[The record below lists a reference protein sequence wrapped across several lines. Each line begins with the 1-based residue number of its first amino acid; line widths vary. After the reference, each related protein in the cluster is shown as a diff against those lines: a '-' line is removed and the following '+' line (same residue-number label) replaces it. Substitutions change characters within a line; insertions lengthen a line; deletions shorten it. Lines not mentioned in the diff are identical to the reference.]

1 MLEVLECWL
10 HGDHVGRFERQTG
23 RAARL
28 VYDADATR
36 VVSLSLPIDAP
47 APDGAA
53 EHYLRGLLPEDP
65 VALRDMMRASGA
77 TSTDTFE
84 LLRQV
89 GGDVAGAVQLTAP
102 GSEPRSDPDHEP
114 LIATTADIGA
124 WIAGIKARPTASAF
138 AGDWPLRFSLAGV
151 QAKFA
156 LARIGGSWYR
166 PDAQTPSTHIVKPG
180 AARNKHIEA
189 FEARAMDLVRRAGFA
204 VPRARVAHFD
214 DQSAYVV
221 ERFDRELMP
230 SGFSRRL
237 HVEDLQ
243 QALGRDPEGKY
254 LTSPTDAIALLRRH
268 DSELAYCFVEVIGR
282 PLLPGGAQ
290 PLGGAGGAGHDVTS
304 SPHRLRAVEQVH
316 ARRGRHPQDVRR
328 QTVPVR
334 VAVVAAEEPLVAVQR
349 RQGSL
354 PKRAEHI
361 DGGRL
366 PVVAGRDV
374 GAAQPQAG
382 APVGLLPPRRPVVP
396 APGPDVAGRDD
407 VFGRFGREM
416 PAGVIGPGV
425 GGELPFR
432 ACREGAREP
441 VSHCRCP
448 SA

>member
-1 MLEVLECWL
+1 MPEVLECWL

-77 TSTDTFE
+77 ASTDTFE

-89 GGDVAGAVQLTAP
+89 SGDVAGAVQLTAP

-221 ERFDRELMP
+221 ERFNRELMP

-254 LTSPTDAIALLRRH
+254 LTSPADAIALLRRH
-268 DSELAYCFVEVIGR
+268 DSELAYCFVEQLAINTAIGNADAHAKNYSIMLENEPR
-282 PLLPGGAQ
+282 LSPLYDLV
-290 PLGGAGGAGHDVTS
+290 PLGAYPQYSQLLTMPIGSRRHTGNITLKDWNALAVDCDLEPDHVVNIVSDVNQRLS
-304 SPHRLRAVEQVH
+304 SQLEPAFGEF
-316 ARRGRHPQDVRR
+316 AARHPNLGKAVR
-328 QTVPVR
+328 QM
-334 VAVVAAEEPLVAVQR
+334 QR
-349 RQGSL
+349 Y
-354 PKRAEHI
+354 
-361 DGGRL
+361 
-366 PVVAGRDV
+366 
-374 GAAQPQAG
+374 
-382 APVGLLPPRRPVVP
+382 
-396 APGPDVAGRDD
+396 
-407 VFGRFGREM
+407 M
-416 PAGVIGPGV
+416 
-425 GGELPFR
+425 
-432 ACREGAREP
+432 ARNI
-441 VSHCRCP
+441 
-448 SA
+448 

>member
-1 MLEVLECWL
+1 MPEVLECWL
-10 HGDHVGRFERQTG
+10 HGTHVGRFERQTG
-23 RAARL
+23 RAAQL

-89 GGDVAGAVQLTAP
+89 GGDIAGAVQLTAP

-114 LIATTADIGA
+114 LIASTADIGA
-124 WIAGIKARPTASAF
+124 RIAGIKARPTASAF
-138 AGDWPLRFSLAGV
+138 AGDWPLRFSLAGT

-180 AARNKHIEA
+180 DARNKHIEA

-254 LTSPTDAIALLRRH
+254 LTSPADAIALLRRH
-268 DSELAYCFVEVIGR
+268 DSELAYCFVEQLAINTAIGNADAHAKNYSIMLENEPR
-282 PLLPGGAQ
+282 LSPLYDLV
-290 PLGGAGGAGHDVTS
+290 PLGAYPQYSQRLTMPIGSRRHTGNITLKDWTALAVDCDLEPDHVVSIVSDVNQRLS
-304 SPHRLRAVEQVH
+304 SQLEPAFGEFA
-316 ARRGRHPQDVRR
+316 ARYSNLGKAVRR
-328 QTVPVR
+328 MQRYMTRNTDEACLDTVPKH
-334 VAVVAAEEPLVAVQR
+334 P
-349 RQGSL
+349 
-354 PKRAEHI
+354 
-361 DGGRL
+361 
-366 PVVAGRDV
+366 
-374 GAAQPQAG
+374 
-382 APVGLLPPRRPVVP
+382 
-396 APGPDVAGRDD
+396 
-407 VFGRFGREM
+407 
-416 PAGVIGPGV
+416 
-425 GGELPFR
+425 
-432 ACREGAREP
+432 
-441 VSHCRCP
+441 
-448 SA
+448 

>member
-1 MLEVLECWL
+1 MPEVLECWL

-36 VVSLSLPIDAP
+36 VVSLSLPINAP

-114 LIATTADIGA
+114 LIASPTDIGA
-124 WIAGIKARPTASAF
+124 RIAGIKARPTASAF

-180 AARNKHIEA
+180 AARNKHIEV

-243 QALGRDPEGKY
+243 QALGRAPEGKY
-254 LTSPTDAIALLRRH
+254 LTSPADAIALLRRH
-268 DSELAYCFVEVIGR
+268 DSELAYCFVEQLAINTAIGNADAHAKNYSIMLENEPR
-282 PLLPGGAQ
+282 LSPLYDLV
-290 PLGGAGGAGHDVTS
+290 PLGAYPQYSQLLTMPIGSRRHTGNITLKDWNALAVDCDLEPNHVVNIVSDVNQRLS
-304 SPHRLRAVEQVH
+304 SQLEPAFGEF
-316 ARRGRHPQDVRR
+316 AARHPNLGKAVR
-328 QTVPVR
+328 QM
-334 VAVVAAEEPLVAVQR
+334 QR
-349 RQGSL
+349 Y
-354 PKRAEHI
+354 
-361 DGGRL
+361 
-366 PVVAGRDV
+366 
-374 GAAQPQAG
+374 
-382 APVGLLPPRRPVVP
+382 
-396 APGPDVAGRDD
+396 
-407 VFGRFGREM
+407 M
-416 PAGVIGPGV
+416 
-425 GGELPFR
+425 
-432 ACREGAREP
+432 ARNI
-441 VSHCRCP
+441 
-448 SA
+448 

>member
-1 MLEVLECWL
+1 MPEVLECWL

-124 WIAGIKARPTASAF
+124 RIAGIKARPTASAF

-189 FEARAMDLVRRAGFA
+189 LEARAMDLVRRAGFA
-204 VPRARVAHFD
+204 VPRARVAHFE

-254 LTSPTDAIALLRRH
+254 LTSPADAIALLRRH
-268 DSELAYCFVEVIGR
+268 DSELAYCFVEQLAINTAIGNADAHAKNYSIMLEDEPR
-282 PLLPGGAQ
+282 LSPLYDLV
-290 PLGGAGGAGHDVTS
+290 PLGAYPQYSQLLTMPIGSRRHTGNITLKDWTALAVDCDLEPDHVVNIVSDVNQRLS
-304 SPHRLRAVEQVH
+304 SQLEPAFGEFAARYSNLGKAVRQMQLYM
-316 ARRGRHPQDVRR
+316 ARN
-328 QTVPVR
+328 
-334 VAVVAAEEPLVAVQR
+334 
-349 RQGSL
+349 
-354 PKRAEHI
+354 I
-361 DGGRL
+361 
-366 PVVAGRDV
+366 
-374 GAAQPQAG
+374 
-382 APVGLLPPRRPVVP
+382 
-396 APGPDVAGRDD
+396 
-407 VFGRFGREM
+407 
-416 PAGVIGPGV
+416 
-425 GGELPFR
+425 
-432 ACREGAREP
+432 
-441 VSHCRCP
+441 
-448 SA
+448 

>member
-1 MLEVLECWL
+1 MPEVLECWL

-114 LIATTADIGA
+114 LIASPADIGA
-124 WIAGIKARPTASAF
+124 RIAGIKARPTASAF

-189 FEARAMDLVRRAGFA
+189 LEARAMDLVRRAGFA
-204 VPRARVAHFD
+204 VPRARVAHFE

-243 QALGRDPEGKY
+243 QALGRAPEGKY
-254 LTSPTDAIALLRRH
+254 LTSPADAIALLRRH
-268 DSELAYCFVEVIGR
+268 DSELAYCFVEQLAINTAIGNADAHAKNYSIMLENEPR
-282 PLLPGGAQ
+282 LSPLYDLV
-290 PLGGAGGAGHDVTS
+290 PLGAYPQYSQLLTMPIGSRRHTGNITLKDWNALAVDCDLEPDQVVSIVSDVNQRLS
-304 SPHRLRAVEQVH
+304 SQLEPAFGEFAARYSNLGKAVRQMQRYM
-316 ARRGRHPQDVRR
+316 ARN
-328 QTVPVR
+328 
-334 VAVVAAEEPLVAVQR
+334 
-349 RQGSL
+349 
-354 PKRAEHI
+354 I
-361 DGGRL
+361 
-366 PVVAGRDV
+366 
-374 GAAQPQAG
+374 
-382 APVGLLPPRRPVVP
+382 
-396 APGPDVAGRDD
+396 
-407 VFGRFGREM
+407 
-416 PAGVIGPGV
+416 
-425 GGELPFR
+425 
-432 ACREGAREP
+432 
-441 VSHCRCP
+441 
-448 SA
+448 

>member
-1 MLEVLECWL
+1 MPEVLECWL

-77 TSTDTFE
+77 ASTDTFE

-102 GSEPRSDPDHEP
+102 GSEPGSDPDHEP
-114 LIATTADIGA
+114 LIASTADIGA
-124 WIAGIKARPTASAF
+124 RIAGIKARPTASAF

-151 QAKFA
+151 QAKFV

-254 LTSPTDAIALLRRH
+254 LTSPADAIALLRRH
-268 DSELAYCFVEVIGR
+268 DSELAYCFVEQLAINTAIGNADAHAKNYSIMLENEPR
-282 PLLPGGAQ
+282 LSPLYDLV
-290 PLGGAGGAGHDVTS
+290 PLGAYPQYSQLLTMPIGSRRHTGNITLKDWNALAVDCDLEPDHVVNIVSDVNQRLS
-304 SPHRLRAVEQVH
+304 SQLEPAFGEFAARHSNLGKAVRQMQRYM
-316 ARRGRHPQDVRR
+316 ARN
-328 QTVPVR
+328 
-334 VAVVAAEEPLVAVQR
+334 
-349 RQGSL
+349 
-354 PKRAEHI
+354 I
-361 DGGRL
+361 
-366 PVVAGRDV
+366 
-374 GAAQPQAG
+374 
-382 APVGLLPPRRPVVP
+382 
-396 APGPDVAGRDD
+396 
-407 VFGRFGREM
+407 
-416 PAGVIGPGV
+416 
-425 GGELPFR
+425 
-432 ACREGAREP
+432 
-441 VSHCRCP
+441 
-448 SA
+448 

>member
-1 MLEVLECWL
+1 MPEVLECWL

-124 WIAGIKARPTASAF
+124 RIAGIKARPTASAF

-254 LTSPTDAIALLRRH
+254 LTSPADAIALLRRH
-268 DSELAYCFVEVIGR
+268 DSELAYCFVEQLAINTAIGNADAHAKNYSIMLENEPCLS
-282 PLLPGGAQ
+282 PLYDLV
-290 PLGGAGGAGHDVTS
+290 PLGAYPQYSQLLTMPIGSQRHTGNITLKDWNALAVDCDLEPDHVVNIVSDVNQRLS
-304 SPHRLRAVEQVH
+304 SQLEPAFGEF
-316 ARRGRHPQDVRR
+316 AARHPNLGKAVR
-328 QTVPVR
+328 QM
-334 VAVVAAEEPLVAVQR
+334 QR
-349 RQGSL
+349 Y
-354 PKRAEHI
+354 
-361 DGGRL
+361 
-366 PVVAGRDV
+366 
-374 GAAQPQAG
+374 
-382 APVGLLPPRRPVVP
+382 
-396 APGPDVAGRDD
+396 
-407 VFGRFGREM
+407 M
-416 PAGVIGPGV
+416 
-425 GGELPFR
+425 
-432 ACREGAREP
+432 ARNI
-441 VSHCRCP
+441 
-448 SA
+448 

>member
-1 MLEVLECWL
+1 MPEVLECWL
-10 HGDHVGRFERQTG
+10 HGTHVGRFERQTG

-114 LIATTADIGA
+114 LIASTSDIGA
-124 WIAGIKARPTASAF
+124 RIAGIKARPTASAF
-138 AGDWPLRFSLAGV
+138 AGDWPLRFSLAGT

-204 VPRARVAHFD
+204 VPQARVAHFD

-254 LTSPTDAIALLRRH
+254 LTSPADSIALLRHH
-268 DSELAYCFVEVIGR
+268 DSELAYCFVEQLAINTAIGNADAHAKNYSIMLENEPR
-282 PLLPGGAQ
+282 LSPLYDLV
-290 PLGGAGGAGHDVTS
+290 PLGAYPQYSQRLTMPIGSRRYTGNITLKDWTALAVDCDLEPDHVVSIVSDVNQRLSSQLEPTFGEFAARYSNLGKAVRQMQHYMTRNTDQECLDTVRPETPLTGCHD
-304 SPHRLRAVEQVH
+304 HQFE
-316 ARRGRHPQDVRR
+316 D
-328 QTVPVR
+328 
-334 VAVVAAEEPLVAVQR
+334 
-349 RQGSL
+349 GSDAD
-354 PKRAEHI
+354 P
-361 DGGRL
+361 
-366 PVVAGRDV
+366 
-374 GAAQPQAG
+374 
-382 APVGLLPPRRPVVP
+382 
-396 APGPDVAGRDD
+396 
-407 VFGRFGREM
+407 EM
-416 PAGVIGPGV
+416 
-425 GGELPFR
+425 EK
-432 ACREGAREP
+432 
-441 VSHCRCP
+441 
-448 SA
+448 

>member
-1 MLEVLECWL
+1 MSEVLECWL
-10 HGDHVGRFERQTG
+10 HGTHVGRFERQTG

-114 LIATTADIGA
+114 LIASTSDIGA
-124 WIAGIKARPTASAF
+124 RIAGIKARPTASAF
-138 AGDWPLRFSLAGV
+138 AGDWPLRFSLAGA

-204 VPRARVAHFD
+204 VPQARVAHFD

-254 LTSPTDAIALLRRH
+254 LTSPADAIALLRHH
-268 DSELAYCFVEVIGR
+268 DSELAYCFVEQLAINTAIGNADAHAKNYSIMLENEPR
-282 PLLPGGAQ
+282 LSPLYDLV
-290 PLGGAGGAGHDVTS
+290 PLGAYPQYSQRLTMPIGSRRHTGNITLKDWNALAVDCDLEPDHVVSIVSDVNQRLS
-304 SPHRLRAVEQVH
+304 SQLEPTFGEFAARYSNLGKAVRQMQRYM
-316 ARRGRHPQDVRR
+316 ARN
-328 QTVPVR
+328 
-334 VAVVAAEEPLVAVQR
+334 
-349 RQGSL
+349 
-354 PKRAEHI
+354 I
-361 DGGRL
+361 
-366 PVVAGRDV
+366 
-374 GAAQPQAG
+374 
-382 APVGLLPPRRPVVP
+382 
-396 APGPDVAGRDD
+396 
-407 VFGRFGREM
+407 
-416 PAGVIGPGV
+416 
-425 GGELPFR
+425 
-432 ACREGAREP
+432 
-441 VSHCRCP
+441 
-448 SA
+448 

>member
-1 MLEVLECWL
+1 MPEVLECWL

-77 TSTDTFE
+77 ASTDTFE

-124 WIAGIKARPTASAF
+124 RIAGIKARPTASAF

-189 FEARAMDLVRRAGFA
+189 LEARAMDLVRRAGFA
-204 VPRARVAHFD
+204 VPRARVAHFE

-254 LTSPTDAIALLRRH
+254 LTSPADAIALLRRH
-268 DSELAYCFVEVIGR
+268 DSELAYCFVEQLAINTAIGNADAHAKNYSIMLEDEPR
-282 PLLPGGAQ
+282 LSPLYDLV
-290 PLGGAGGAGHDVTS
+290 PLGAYPQYSQLLTMPIGSRRHTDVNQRLS
-304 SPHRLRAVEQVH
+304 SQL
-316 ARRGRHPQDVRR
+316 
-328 QTVPVR
+328 
-334 VAVVAAEEPLVAVQR
+334 EPAF
-349 RQGSL
+349 G
-354 PKRAEHI
+354 EF
-361 DGGRL
+361 
-366 PVVAGRDV
+366 
-374 GAAQPQAG
+374 AAQYSNLGKAVRQMQ
-382 APVGLLPPRRPVVP
+382 RY
-396 APGPDVAGRDD
+396 
-407 VFGRFGREM
+407 M
-416 PAGVIGPGV
+416 
-425 GGELPFR
+425 
-432 ACREGAREP
+432 ARNI
-441 VSHCRCP
+441 
-448 SA
+448 

>member
-1 MLEVLECWL
+1 MPEVLECWL

-124 WIAGIKARPTASAF
+124 RIAGIKARPTASAF

-189 FEARAMDLVRRAGFA
+189 LEARAMDLVRRAGFA
-204 VPRARVAHFD
+204 VPRARVAHFE

-254 LTSPTDAIALLRRH
+254 LTSPADAIALLRRH
-268 DSELAYCFVEVIGR
+268 DSELAYCFVEQLAINTAIGNADAHAKNYSIMLENEPR
-282 PLLPGGAQ
+282 LSPLYDLV
-290 PLGGAGGAGHDVTS
+290 PLGAYPQYSQLLTMPIGSRRHTGNITLKDWTALAVDCDLEPDHVVNIVSDVNQRLSSQLEPAFGEFAARYSNLGKAVRQMQHYMTRNTDQACLDTVRPETPLTGCHD
-304 SPHRLRAVEQVH
+304 HQFE
-316 ARRGRHPQDVRR
+316 D
-328 QTVPVR
+328 
-334 VAVVAAEEPLVAVQR
+334 
-349 RQGSL
+349 GSDAD
-354 PKRAEHI
+354 P
-361 DGGRL
+361 
-366 PVVAGRDV
+366 
-374 GAAQPQAG
+374 
-382 APVGLLPPRRPVVP
+382 
-396 APGPDVAGRDD
+396 
-407 VFGRFGREM
+407 EM
-416 PAGVIGPGV
+416 
-425 GGELPFR
+425 EK
-432 ACREGAREP
+432 
-441 VSHCRCP
+441 
-448 SA
+448 

>member
-1 MLEVLECWL
+1 MSEVLECWL
-10 HGDHVGRFERQTG
+10 HGTHVGRFERQTG

-254 LTSPTDAIALLRRH
+254 LTSPADAIALLRRH
-268 DSELAYCFVEVIGR
+268 DSELAYCFVEQLAINTAIGNADAHAKNYSIMLENEPR
-282 PLLPGGAQ
+282 LSPLYDLV
-290 PLGGAGGAGHDVTS
+290 PLGAYPQYSQRLTMPIGSRRHTGNITLKDWTALAVDCDLEPDHVVSFVSDVNQRLSSQLEPTFGEFAARYSNLGKAVRQMQHYMTRNTDQACLDTVRPETPLTGCHD
-304 SPHRLRAVEQVH
+304 HQFE
-316 ARRGRHPQDVRR
+316 D
-328 QTVPVR
+328 
-334 VAVVAAEEPLVAVQR
+334 
-349 RQGSL
+349 GSDAD
-354 PKRAEHI
+354 P
-361 DGGRL
+361 
-366 PVVAGRDV
+366 
-374 GAAQPQAG
+374 
-382 APVGLLPPRRPVVP
+382 
-396 APGPDVAGRDD
+396 
-407 VFGRFGREM
+407 EM
-416 PAGVIGPGV
+416 
-425 GGELPFR
+425 EK
-432 ACREGAREP
+432 
-441 VSHCRCP
+441 
-448 SA
+448 

>member
-1 MLEVLECWL
+1 MPEVLECWL

-124 WIAGIKARPTASAF
+124 RIAGIKARPTASAF

-254 LTSPTDAIALLRRH
+254 LTSPADAIALLRRH
-268 DSELAYCFVEVIGR
+268 DSELAYCFVEQLAINTAIGNADAHAKNYSIMLENEPR
-282 PLLPGGAQ
+282 LSPLYDLV
-290 PLGGAGGAGHDVTS
+290 PLGAYPQYSQLLTMPIGSRRHTGNITLKDWNALAVDCDLEPNHVVNIVSDVNQRLS
-304 SPHRLRAVEQVH
+304 SQL
-316 ARRGRHPQDVRR
+316 
-328 QTVPVR
+328 
-334 VAVVAAEEPLVAVQR
+334 EPAL
-349 RQGSL
+349 G
-354 PKRAEHI
+354 EF
-361 DGGRL
+361 
-366 PVVAGRDV
+366 
-374 GAAQPQAG
+374 AAQYSNLDKAVRQMQ
-382 APVGLLPPRRPVVP
+382 RY
-396 APGPDVAGRDD
+396 
-407 VFGRFGREM
+407 M
-416 PAGVIGPGV
+416 
-425 GGELPFR
+425 
-432 ACREGAREP
+432 ARNI
-441 VSHCRCP
+441 
-448 SA
+448 

>member
-1 MLEVLECWL
+1 MPEVLECWL

-124 WIAGIKARPTASAF
+124 RIAGIKARPTASAF

-254 LTSPTDAIALLRRH
+254 LTSPADAIALLRRH
-268 DSELAYCFVEVIGR
+268 DSELAYCFVEQLAINTAIGNADAHAKNYSIMLENEPCLS
-282 PLLPGGAQ
+282 PLYDLV
-290 PLGGAGGAGHDVTS
+290 PLGAYPQYSQLLTMPIGSQRHTGNITLKDWNALAVDCDLEPDHVVNIVSDVNQRLS
-304 SPHRLRAVEQVH
+304 SQLEPAFGEFAARHSNLGKAV
-316 ARRGRHPQDVRR
+316 R
-328 QTVPVR
+328 QM
-334 VAVVAAEEPLVAVQR
+334 QR
-349 RQGSL
+349 YMTRN
-354 PKRAEHI
+354 I
-361 DGGRL
+361 
-366 PVVAGRDV
+366 
-374 GAAQPQAG
+374 
-382 APVGLLPPRRPVVP
+382 
-396 APGPDVAGRDD
+396 
-407 VFGRFGREM
+407 
-416 PAGVIGPGV
+416 
-425 GGELPFR
+425 
-432 ACREGAREP
+432 
-441 VSHCRCP
+441 
-448 SA
+448 

>member
-1 MLEVLECWL
+1 MPEVLECWL

-102 GSEPRSDPDHEP
+102 GSEPGSDPDHEP

-124 WIAGIKARPTASAF
+124 RIAGIKARPTASAF

-243 QALGRDPEGKY
+243 QALGRDPKGKY
-254 LTSPTDAIALLRRH
+254 LTSPADAIALLRRH
-268 DSELAYCFVEVIGR
+268 DSELAYCFVKQLAINTAIGNADAHAKNYSIMLENEPR
-282 PLLPGGAQ
+282 LSPLYDLV
-290 PLGGAGGAGHDVTS
+290 PLGAYPQYSQLLTMPIGSQRHTANITLKDWNALAVDCDLEPDHVVNIVSDVNQRLS
-304 SPHRLRAVEQVH
+304 SQLEPAFGEFAARHSNLGKAV
-316 ARRGRHPQDVRR
+316 R
-328 QTVPVR
+328 QM
-334 VAVVAAEEPLVAVQR
+334 QR
-349 RQGSL
+349 YMTRN
-354 PKRAEHI
+354 I
-361 DGGRL
+361 
-366 PVVAGRDV
+366 
-374 GAAQPQAG
+374 
-382 APVGLLPPRRPVVP
+382 
-396 APGPDVAGRDD
+396 
-407 VFGRFGREM
+407 
-416 PAGVIGPGV
+416 
-425 GGELPFR
+425 
-432 ACREGAREP
+432 
-441 VSHCRCP
+441 
-448 SA
+448 

>member
-1 MLEVLECWL
+1 MPEVLECWL
-10 HGDHVGRFERQTG
+10 HGTHVGRFERQTG

-114 LIATTADIGA
+114 LIASTSDIGA
-124 WIAGIKARPTASAF
+124 QIAGIKARPTASAF
-138 AGDWPLRFSLAGV
+138 AGDWPLRFSLAGA

-189 FEARAMDLVRRAGFA
+189 FEARAMELVRRAGFA

-254 LTSPTDAIALLRRH
+254 LTSPADAIALLRRH
-268 DSELAYCFVEVIGR
+268 DSELAYCFIEQLAINTAIGNADAHAKNYSIMLENEPR
-282 PLLPGGAQ
+282 LSPLYDLV
-290 PLGGAGGAGHDVTS
+290 PLGAYPQYSQRLTMPIGSRRHTGNITLKDWTALAVDCDLEPDHVVSIVSDVNQRLS
-304 SPHRLRAVEQVH
+304 SQLEPAFGEFAARYSNLGKAVRQMQRYM
-316 ARRGRHPQDVRR
+316 ARN
-328 QTVPVR
+328 
-334 VAVVAAEEPLVAVQR
+334 
-349 RQGSL
+349 
-354 PKRAEHI
+354 I
-361 DGGRL
+361 
-366 PVVAGRDV
+366 
-374 GAAQPQAG
+374 
-382 APVGLLPPRRPVVP
+382 
-396 APGPDVAGRDD
+396 
-407 VFGRFGREM
+407 
-416 PAGVIGPGV
+416 
-425 GGELPFR
+425 
-432 ACREGAREP
+432 
-441 VSHCRCP
+441 
-448 SA
+448 

>member
-1 MLEVLECWL
+1 MPEVLECWL

-36 VVSLSLPIDAP
+36 VVSLSLPINAP

-114 LIATTADIGA
+114 LIASPADIGA
-124 WIAGIKARPTASAF
+124 RIAGIKARPTASAF

-189 FEARAMDLVRRAGFA
+189 LEARAMDLVRRAGFA

-254 LTSPTDAIALLRRH
+254 LTSPADAIALLRRH
-268 DSELAYCFVEVIGR
+268 DSELAYCFVEQLAINTAIGNADAHAKNYSIMLEDEPR
-282 PLLPGGAQ
+282 LSPLYDLV
-290 PLGGAGGAGHDVTS
+290 PLGAYPQYSQLLTMPIGSRRHTGNITLKDWNALAVDCDLEPDQVVSIVSDVNQRLS
-304 SPHRLRAVEQVH
+304 SQLEPAFGEFAARYSNLGKAVRQMQRYM
-316 ARRGRHPQDVRR
+316 ARN
-328 QTVPVR
+328 
-334 VAVVAAEEPLVAVQR
+334 
-349 RQGSL
+349 
-354 PKRAEHI
+354 I
-361 DGGRL
+361 
-366 PVVAGRDV
+366 
-374 GAAQPQAG
+374 
-382 APVGLLPPRRPVVP
+382 
-396 APGPDVAGRDD
+396 
-407 VFGRFGREM
+407 
-416 PAGVIGPGV
+416 
-425 GGELPFR
+425 
-432 ACREGAREP
+432 
-441 VSHCRCP
+441 
-448 SA
+448 

>member
-1 MLEVLECWL
+1 MSEVLECWL
-10 HGDHVGRFERQTG
+10 HGTHVGRFERQTG

-114 LIATTADIGA
+114 LIASTSDIGA
-124 WIAGIKARPTASAF
+124 RIAGIKARPTASAF
-138 AGDWPLRFSLAGV
+138 AGDWPLRFSLAGA

-204 VPRARVAHFD
+204 VPQARVAHFD

-254 LTSPTDAIALLRRH
+254 LTSPADAIALLRHH
-268 DSELAYCFVEVIGR
+268 DSELAYCFVEQLAINTAIGNADAHAKNYSIMLENEPR
-282 PLLPGGAQ
+282 LSPLYDLV
-290 PLGGAGGAGHDVTS
+290 PLGAYPQYSQRLTMPIGSRRHTGNITLKDWNALAVDCDLEPDHVVNIVSDVNQRLSSQLEPTFGEFAARYSNLGKAVRQMQHYMTRNTDQACLDTVRPETPLTGCHD
-304 SPHRLRAVEQVH
+304 HQFE
-316 ARRGRHPQDVRR
+316 D
-328 QTVPVR
+328 
-334 VAVVAAEEPLVAVQR
+334 
-349 RQGSL
+349 GSDAD
-354 PKRAEHI
+354 P
-361 DGGRL
+361 
-366 PVVAGRDV
+366 
-374 GAAQPQAG
+374 
-382 APVGLLPPRRPVVP
+382 
-396 APGPDVAGRDD
+396 
-407 VFGRFGREM
+407 EM
-416 PAGVIGPGV
+416 
-425 GGELPFR
+425 EK
-432 ACREGAREP
+432 
-441 VSHCRCP
+441 
-448 SA
+448 

>member
-1 MLEVLECWL
+1 MPEVLECWL
-10 HGDHVGRFERQTG
+10 HGTHVGRFERQTG
-23 RAARL
+23 RAAQL

-89 GGDVAGAVQLTAP
+89 GGDIAGAVQLTAP

-114 LIATTADIGA
+114 LIASTADIGA
-124 WIAGIKARPTASAF
+124 RIAGIKARPTASAF
-138 AGDWPLRFSLAGV
+138 AGDWPLRFSLAGT

-180 AARNKHIEA
+180 DARNKHIEA

-254 LTSPTDAIALLRRH
+254 LTSPADAIALLRRH
-268 DSELAYCFVEVIGR
+268 DSELAYCFVEQLAINTAIGNADAHAKNYSIMLENEPR
-282 PLLPGGAQ
+282 LSPLYDLV
-290 PLGGAGGAGHDVTS
+290 PLGAYPQYSQRLTMPIGSRRHTGNITLKDWNALAVDCDLEPDHVVNIVSDVNQRLS
-304 SPHRLRAVEQVH
+304 SQLEPAFGEFAARYSNLSKAVRQMQRYM
-316 ARRGRHPQDVRR
+316 ARNTDEACLD
-328 QTVPVR
+328 TVPKH
-334 VAVVAAEEPLVAVQR
+334 P
-349 RQGSL
+349 
-354 PKRAEHI
+354 
-361 DGGRL
+361 
-366 PVVAGRDV
+366 
-374 GAAQPQAG
+374 
-382 APVGLLPPRRPVVP
+382 
-396 APGPDVAGRDD
+396 
-407 VFGRFGREM
+407 
-416 PAGVIGPGV
+416 
-425 GGELPFR
+425 
-432 ACREGAREP
+432 
-441 VSHCRCP
+441 
-448 SA
+448 

>member
-1 MLEVLECWL
+1 MPEVLECWL
-10 HGDHVGRFERQTG
+10 HGDHVGRFERQTS

-114 LIATTADIGA
+114 LIASTSDIGA
-124 WIAGIKARPTASAF
+124 RIAGIKARPTASAF
-138 AGDWPLRFSLAGV
+138 AGDWPLRFSLAGT

-204 VPRARVAHFD
+204 VPQARVAHFD

-254 LTSPTDAIALLRRH
+254 LTSPADAIALLRRH
-268 DSELAYCFVEVIGR
+268 DSELAYCFVEQLAINTVIGNADAHAKNYSIMLENEPR
-282 PLLPGGAQ
+282 LSPLYDLV
-290 PLGGAGGAGHDVTS
+290 PLGAYPQYSQRLTMPIGSRRHTGNITLKDWNALAVDCDLEPDHVVSIVSDVNQRLS
-304 SPHRLRAVEQVH
+304 SQLEPAFGEFAARHSNLGKAVRQMQRYM
-316 ARRGRHPQDVRR
+316 ARN
-328 QTVPVR
+328 
-334 VAVVAAEEPLVAVQR
+334 
-349 RQGSL
+349 
-354 PKRAEHI
+354 I
-361 DGGRL
+361 
-366 PVVAGRDV
+366 
-374 GAAQPQAG
+374 
-382 APVGLLPPRRPVVP
+382 
-396 APGPDVAGRDD
+396 
-407 VFGRFGREM
+407 
-416 PAGVIGPGV
+416 
-425 GGELPFR
+425 
-432 ACREGAREP
+432 
-441 VSHCRCP
+441 
-448 SA
+448 

>member
-1 MLEVLECWL
+1 M
-10 HGDHVGRFERQTG
+10 
-23 RAARL
+23 
-28 VYDADATR
+28 
-36 VVSLSLPIDAP
+36 S
-47 APDGAA
+47 
-53 EHYLRGLLPEDP
+53 EHTKGLLVRILCQTQARPRQQ
-65 VALRDMMRASGA
+65 AN
-77 TSTDTFE
+77 STDTFE

-124 WIAGIKARPTASAF
+124 RIAGIKARPTASAF

-189 FEARAMDLVRRAGFA
+189 LEARAMDLVRRAGFA

-254 LTSPTDAIALLRRH
+254 LTSPADAIALLRRH
-268 DSELAYCFVEVIGR
+268 DSELAYCFVEQLAINTAIGNADAHAKNYSIMLENEPR
-282 PLLPGGAQ
+282 LSPLYDLV
-290 PLGGAGGAGHDVTS
+290 PLGAYPQYSQLLTMPIGSRRHTGNITLKDWNALAVDCDLEPDHVVNIVSDVNQRLS
-304 SPHRLRAVEQVH
+304 SQL
-316 ARRGRHPQDVRR
+316 
-328 QTVPVR
+328 
-334 VAVVAAEEPLVAVQR
+334 EPAF
-349 RQGSL
+349 G
-354 PKRAEHI
+354 EF
-361 DGGRL
+361 
-366 PVVAGRDV
+366 
-374 GAAQPQAG
+374 AAQYSNLGKAVRQMQ
-382 APVGLLPPRRPVVP
+382 RY
-396 APGPDVAGRDD
+396 
-407 VFGRFGREM
+407 M
-416 PAGVIGPGV
+416 
-425 GGELPFR
+425 
-432 ACREGAREP
+432 ARNI
-441 VSHCRCP
+441 
-448 SA
+448 

>member
-1 MLEVLECWL
+1 MPEVLECWL

-124 WIAGIKARPTASAF
+124 RIAGIKARPTASAF

-189 FEARAMDLVRRAGFA
+189 LEARAMDLVRRAGFA
-204 VPRARVAHFD
+204 VPRARVAHFE

-254 LTSPTDAIALLRRH
+254 LTSPADAIALLRRH
-268 DSELAYCFVEVIGR
+268 DSELAYCFVEQLAINTAIGNADAHAKNYSIMLEDEPR
-282 PLLPGGAQ
+282 LSPLYDLV
-290 PLGGAGGAGHDVTS
+290 PLGAYPQYSQLLTMPIGSRRHTGNITLKDWTALAVDCDLEPDHVVNIVSDVNQRLS
-304 SPHRLRAVEQVH
+304 SQL
-316 ARRGRHPQDVRR
+316 
-328 QTVPVR
+328 
-334 VAVVAAEEPLVAVQR
+334 EPAF
-349 RQGSL
+349 G
-354 PKRAEHI
+354 EF
-361 DGGRL
+361 
-366 PVVAGRDV
+366 
-374 GAAQPQAG
+374 AAQYSNLGKAVRQMQ
-382 APVGLLPPRRPVVP
+382 RY
-396 APGPDVAGRDD
+396 
-407 VFGRFGREM
+407 M
-416 PAGVIGPGV
+416 
-425 GGELPFR
+425 
-432 ACREGAREP
+432 ARNI
-441 VSHCRCP
+441 
-448 SA
+448 

>member
-1 MLEVLECWL
+1 MPEVLECWL

-124 WIAGIKARPTASAF
+124 RIAGIKARPTASAF

-156 LARIGGSWYR
+156 LARIGGNWYR

-189 FEARAMDLVRRAGFA
+189 FEARTMDLVRRAGFA

-254 LTSPTDAIALLRRH
+254 LTSPADAIALLRRH
-268 DSELAYCFVEVIGR
+268 DSELAYCFVEQLAINTAIGNADAHAKNYSIMLEHEPR
-282 PLLPGGAQ
+282 LSPLYDLV
-290 PLGGAGGAGHDVTS
+290 PLGAYPQYSQLLTMPIGSRRHTGNITLKDWNALAVDCDLEPDHVVNIVSDVNQRLS
-304 SPHRLRAVEQVH
+304 SQLEPAFGEF
-316 ARRGRHPQDVRR
+316 AARHPNLGKAVR
-328 QTVPVR
+328 QM
-334 VAVVAAEEPLVAVQR
+334 QR
-349 RQGSL
+349 YMTRN
-354 PKRAEHI
+354 I
-361 DGGRL
+361 
-366 PVVAGRDV
+366 
-374 GAAQPQAG
+374 
-382 APVGLLPPRRPVVP
+382 
-396 APGPDVAGRDD
+396 
-407 VFGRFGREM
+407 
-416 PAGVIGPGV
+416 
-425 GGELPFR
+425 
-432 ACREGAREP
+432 
-441 VSHCRCP
+441 
-448 SA
+448 

>member
-1 MLEVLECWL
+1 MPEVLECWL

-124 WIAGIKARPTASAF
+124 RIAGIKARPTASAF

-254 LTSPTDAIALLRRH
+254 LTSPADAIALLRRH
-268 DSELAYCFVEVIGR
+268 DSELAYCFVEQLAINTAIGNADAHAKNYSIMLENEPR
-282 PLLPGGAQ
+282 LSPLYDLV
-290 PLGGAGGAGHDVTS
+290 PLGAYPQYSQLLTMPIGSQRHTGNITLKDWNALAVDCDLEPDHVVNIVSDVNQRLS
-304 SPHRLRAVEQVH
+304 SQLEPAFGEFAARHSNLGKAV
-316 ARRGRHPQDVRR
+316 R
-328 QTVPVR
+328 QM
-334 VAVVAAEEPLVAVQR
+334 QR
-349 RQGSL
+349 YMTRN
-354 PKRAEHI
+354 I
-361 DGGRL
+361 
-366 PVVAGRDV
+366 
-374 GAAQPQAG
+374 
-382 APVGLLPPRRPVVP
+382 
-396 APGPDVAGRDD
+396 
-407 VFGRFGREM
+407 
-416 PAGVIGPGV
+416 
-425 GGELPFR
+425 
-432 ACREGAREP
+432 
-441 VSHCRCP
+441 
-448 SA
+448 

>member
-1 MLEVLECWL
+1 MPEVLECWL
-10 HGDHVGRFERQTG
+10 HGTHVGRFERQTG
-23 RAARL
+23 RTARL

-77 TSTDTFE
+77 ASTDTFE

-114 LIATTADIGA
+114 LIASTADIGA
-124 WIAGIKARPTASAF
+124 RIAGIKARPTASAF

-189 FEARAMDLVRRAGFA
+189 FEARAMELVRRAGFA
-204 VPRARVAHFD
+204 VPRARVAHFE

-254 LTSPTDAIALLRRH
+254 LTSPADAIALLRRH
-268 DSELAYCFVEVIGR
+268 DSELAYCFVEQLAINTAIGNADAHAKNYSIMLDNKPR
-282 PLLPGGAQ
+282 LSPLYDLV
-290 PLGGAGGAGHDVTS
+290 PLGAYPQYSQLLTMPIGSRRHTGNITLKDWNALAVDCDLEPDHVVNIVSDVNQRLS
-304 SPHRLRAVEQVH
+304 SQLEPTFGEFAARYSNLGKAVRQMQRYM
-316 ARRGRHPQDVRR
+316 ARN
-328 QTVPVR
+328 
-334 VAVVAAEEPLVAVQR
+334 
-349 RQGSL
+349 
-354 PKRAEHI
+354 I
-361 DGGRL
+361 
-366 PVVAGRDV
+366 
-374 GAAQPQAG
+374 
-382 APVGLLPPRRPVVP
+382 
-396 APGPDVAGRDD
+396 
-407 VFGRFGREM
+407 
-416 PAGVIGPGV
+416 
-425 GGELPFR
+425 
-432 ACREGAREP
+432 
-441 VSHCRCP
+441 
-448 SA
+448 

>member
-1 MLEVLECWL
+1 MPEVLECWL

-89 GGDVAGAVQLTAP
+89 GGDIAGAVQLTAP

-114 LIATTADIGA
+114 LIASTADIGA
-124 WIAGIKARPTASAF
+124 RIAGIKARPTASAF
-138 AGDWPLRFSLAGV
+138 AGDWPLRFSLAGT

-180 AARNKHIEA
+180 DARNKHIEA

-254 LTSPTDAIALLRRH
+254 LTSPADAIALLRRH
-268 DSELAYCFVEVIGR
+268 DSELAYCFVEQLAINTAIGNADAHAKNYSIMLENEPR
-282 PLLPGGAQ
+282 LSPLYDLV
-290 PLGGAGGAGHDVTS
+290 PLGAYPQYSQRLTMPIGSRRHTGNITLKDWTALAVDCDLEPDHVVSIVSDVNQRLSSQLEPTFGEFAARYSNLSKAVRQMQRYMARNTDEACLDTVRPETPLTGHHD
-304 SPHRLRAVEQVH
+304 HRFE
-316 ARRGRHPQDVRR
+316 D
-328 QTVPVR
+328 
-334 VAVVAAEEPLVAVQR
+334 
-349 RQGSL
+349 GSDAD
-354 PKRAEHI
+354 P
-361 DGGRL
+361 
-366 PVVAGRDV
+366 
-374 GAAQPQAG
+374 
-382 APVGLLPPRRPVVP
+382 
-396 APGPDVAGRDD
+396 
-407 VFGRFGREM
+407 EM
-416 PAGVIGPGV
+416 
-425 GGELPFR
+425 EK
-432 ACREGAREP
+432 
-441 VSHCRCP
+441 
-448 SA
+448 

>member
-1 MLEVLECWL
+1 MPEVLECWL
-10 HGDHVGRFERQTG
+10 HGTHVGRFERQTG
-23 RAARL
+23 RAAQL

-89 GGDVAGAVQLTAP
+89 GGDIAGAVQLTAP

-114 LIATTADIGA
+114 LIASTADIGA
-124 WIAGIKARPTASAF
+124 RIAGIKARPTASAF
-138 AGDWPLRFSLAGV
+138 AGDWPLRFSLAGT

-180 AARNKHIEA
+180 DARNKHIEA

-221 ERFDRELMP
+221 EHFDRELMP

-254 LTSPTDAIALLRRH
+254 LTSPADAIALLRRH
-268 DSELAYCFVEVIGR
+268 DSELAYCFVEQLAINTAIGNADAHAKNYSIMLENEPR
-282 PLLPGGAQ
+282 LSPLYDLV
-290 PLGGAGGAGHDVTS
+290 PLGAYPQYSQRLTMPIGSRRHTGNITLKDWTALAVDCDLEPDHVVSIVSDVNQRLS
-304 SPHRLRAVEQVH
+304 SQLEPAFGEFAARYSNLSKAVRQMQRYM
-316 ARRGRHPQDVRR
+316 ARNTDEACLDTVRPETPLTGRHDHQFEDGSDA
-328 QTVPVR
+328 VP
-334 VAVVAAEEPLVAVQR
+334 ETE
-349 RQGSL
+349 
-354 PKRAEHI
+354 K
-361 DGGRL
+361 
-366 PVVAGRDV
+366 
-374 GAAQPQAG
+374 
-382 APVGLLPPRRPVVP
+382 
-396 APGPDVAGRDD
+396 
-407 VFGRFGREM
+407 
-416 PAGVIGPGV
+416 
-425 GGELPFR
+425 
-432 ACREGAREP
+432 
-441 VSHCRCP
+441 
-448 SA
+448 

>member
-1 MLEVLECWL
+1 MSEVLECWL
-10 HGDHVGRFERQTG
+10 HGTHVGRFERQTG

-114 LIATTADIGA
+114 LIASTSDIGA
-124 WIAGIKARPTASAF
+124 RIAGIKARPTASAF
-138 AGDWPLRFSLAGV
+138 AGDWPLRFSLAGA

-204 VPRARVAHFD
+204 VPQARVAHFD

-254 LTSPTDAIALLRRH
+254 LTSPADAIALLRHH
-268 DSELAYCFVEVIGR
+268 DSELAYCFVEQLAINTAIGNADAHAKNYSIMLENEPR
-282 PLLPGGAQ
+282 LSPLYDLV
-290 PLGGAGGAGHDVTS
+290 PLGAYPQYSQRLTMPIGSRRHTGNITLKDWTALAVDCDLEPDHVVSIVSDVNQRLSSQLEPTFGEFAARYSNLGKAVRQMQHYMTRNTDQACLDTVRPETPLTGCHD
-304 SPHRLRAVEQVH
+304 HQFE
-316 ARRGRHPQDVRR
+316 D
-328 QTVPVR
+328 
-334 VAVVAAEEPLVAVQR
+334 
-349 RQGSL
+349 GSDAD
-354 PKRAEHI
+354 P
-361 DGGRL
+361 
-366 PVVAGRDV
+366 
-374 GAAQPQAG
+374 
-382 APVGLLPPRRPVVP
+382 
-396 APGPDVAGRDD
+396 
-407 VFGRFGREM
+407 EM
-416 PAGVIGPGV
+416 
-425 GGELPFR
+425 EK
-432 ACREGAREP
+432 
-441 VSHCRCP
+441 
-448 SA
+448 

>member
-1 MLEVLECWL
+1 MSEVLECWL
-10 HGDHVGRFERQTG
+10 HGTHVGRFERQTG

-114 LIATTADIGA
+114 LIASTSDIGA
-124 WIAGIKARPTASAF
+124 RIAGIKARPTASAF
-138 AGDWPLRFSLAGV
+138 AGDWPLRFSLAGA

-204 VPRARVAHFD
+204 VPQARVAHFD

-254 LTSPTDAIALLRRH
+254 LTSPADAIALLRRH
-268 DSELAYCFVEVIGR
+268 DSELAYCFVEQLAINTAIGNADAHAKNYSIMLENEPR
-282 PLLPGGAQ
+282 LSPLYDLV
-290 PLGGAGGAGHDVTS
+290 PLGAYPQYSQLLTMPIGSRRHTGNITLKDWTALAVDCDLEPDHVVSIVSDVNQRLSSQLEPTFGEFAARYSNLGKAVRQMQHYMTRNTDQACLDTVRPETPLTGCHD
-304 SPHRLRAVEQVH
+304 HQFE
-316 ARRGRHPQDVRR
+316 D
-328 QTVPVR
+328 
-334 VAVVAAEEPLVAVQR
+334 
-349 RQGSL
+349 GSDAD
-354 PKRAEHI
+354 P
-361 DGGRL
+361 
-366 PVVAGRDV
+366 
-374 GAAQPQAG
+374 
-382 APVGLLPPRRPVVP
+382 
-396 APGPDVAGRDD
+396 
-407 VFGRFGREM
+407 EM
-416 PAGVIGPGV
+416 
-425 GGELPFR
+425 EK
-432 ACREGAREP
+432 
-441 VSHCRCP
+441 
-448 SA
+448 

>member
-1 MLEVLECWL
+1 MSEVLECWL
-10 HGDHVGRFERQTG
+10 HGTHVGRFERQTG

-114 LIATTADIGA
+114 LIASTSDIGA
-124 WIAGIKARPTASAF
+124 RIAGIKARPTASAF
-138 AGDWPLRFSLAGV
+138 AGDWPLRFSLAGA

-204 VPRARVAHFD
+204 VPQARVAHFD

-254 LTSPTDAIALLRRH
+254 LTSPADAIALLRHH
-268 DSELAYCFVEVIGR
+268 DSELAYCFVEQLAINTAIGNADAHAKNYSIMLENEPR
-282 PLLPGGAQ
+282 LSPLYDLV
-290 PLGGAGGAGHDVTS
+290 PLGAYPQYSQRLTMPIGSRRHTGNITLKDWNALAVDCDLEPDHVVSIVSDVNQRLSSQLEPTFGEFAARYSNLGKAVRQMQHYMTRNTDQACLDTVRPETPLTGCHD
-304 SPHRLRAVEQVH
+304 HQFE
-316 ARRGRHPQDVRR
+316 D
-328 QTVPVR
+328 
-334 VAVVAAEEPLVAVQR
+334 
-349 RQGSL
+349 GSDAD
-354 PKRAEHI
+354 P
-361 DGGRL
+361 
-366 PVVAGRDV
+366 
-374 GAAQPQAG
+374 
-382 APVGLLPPRRPVVP
+382 
-396 APGPDVAGRDD
+396 
-407 VFGRFGREM
+407 EM
-416 PAGVIGPGV
+416 
-425 GGELPFR
+425 EK
-432 ACREGAREP
+432 
-441 VSHCRCP
+441 
-448 SA
+448 

>member
-1 MLEVLECWL
+1 MPEVLECWL

-36 VVSLSLPIDAP
+36 VVSLSLPINAP

-114 LIATTADIGA
+114 LIASTADIGA
-124 WIAGIKARPTASAF
+124 RIAGIKARPTASAF

-189 FEARAMDLVRRAGFA
+189 LEARAMDLVRRAGFA

-254 LTSPTDAIALLRRH
+254 LTSPADAIALLRRH
-268 DSELAYCFVEVIGR
+268 DSELAYCFVEQLAINTAIGNADAHAKNYSIMLENEPR
-282 PLLPGGAQ
+282 LSPLYDLV
-290 PLGGAGGAGHDVTS
+290 PLGAYPQYSQLLTMPIGSQRHTGNITLKDWNALAVDCDLEPDHVVNIVSDVNQRLS
-304 SPHRLRAVEQVH
+304 SQLEPAFGEFAARHSNLGKAVRQMQRYM
-316 ARRGRHPQDVRR
+316 ARN
-328 QTVPVR
+328 
-334 VAVVAAEEPLVAVQR
+334 
-349 RQGSL
+349 
-354 PKRAEHI
+354 I
-361 DGGRL
+361 
-366 PVVAGRDV
+366 
-374 GAAQPQAG
+374 
-382 APVGLLPPRRPVVP
+382 
-396 APGPDVAGRDD
+396 
-407 VFGRFGREM
+407 
-416 PAGVIGPGV
+416 
-425 GGELPFR
+425 
-432 ACREGAREP
+432 
-441 VSHCRCP
+441 
-448 SA
+448 

>member
-1 MLEVLECWL
+1 MSEVLECWL
-10 HGDHVGRFERQTG
+10 HGTHVGRFERQTG

-36 VVSLSLPIDAP
+36 AVSLSLPVDAP

-102 GSEPRSDPDHEP
+102 GSEPGRDPDHEP
-114 LIATTADIGA
+114 LIASTADIGA
-124 WIAGIKARPTASAF
+124 RIAGIKARPTASAF
-138 AGDWPLRFSLAGV
+138 AGDWPLRFSLAGA

-189 FEARAMDLVRRAGFA
+189 FEARAMELVRRAGFA

-243 QALGRDPEGKY
+243 QALGHDPEGKY
-254 LTSPTDAIALLRRH
+254 LTSLAEAIALLRRH
-268 DSELAYCFVEVIGR
+268 DSELAYCFVEQLAINTAIGNADAHAKNYSIMLENEPR
-282 PLLPGGAQ
+282 LSPLYDLV
-290 PLGGAGGAGHDVTS
+290 PLGAYPQYSQRLTMPIGSRRHTGNITLKDWTALAVDCDLEPDHVVSIVSDVNQRLSSQLEPTFGEFAARYSNLGKAVRQMQHYMTRNTDQACLDTVRPETPLTGCHD
-304 SPHRLRAVEQVH
+304 HQFE
-316 ARRGRHPQDVRR
+316 D
-328 QTVPVR
+328 
-334 VAVVAAEEPLVAVQR
+334 
-349 RQGSL
+349 GSDAD
-354 PKRAEHI
+354 P
-361 DGGRL
+361 
-366 PVVAGRDV
+366 
-374 GAAQPQAG
+374 
-382 APVGLLPPRRPVVP
+382 
-396 APGPDVAGRDD
+396 
-407 VFGRFGREM
+407 EM
-416 PAGVIGPGV
+416 
-425 GGELPFR
+425 EK
-432 ACREGAREP
+432 
-441 VSHCRCP
+441 
-448 SA
+448 